1 MEKGIIL
8 IVLTIILATFYVS
21 VSSIGIGIYDK
32 CNQLKT
38 SEKWKNIRK
47 ILSHT
52 LVIAMTIPGVLF
64 TRYLVGD
71 DKLMGGMGI
80 LYGILGIIGSS
91 IAYALYN
98 ESACKEHTKESQ
110 GNYLIGAIVG
120 SVITT
125 IGSGFLVR

>member
-1 MEKGIIL
+1 MEKDII
-8 IVLTIILATFYVS
+8 IVIITIILATFYVS
-21 VSSIGIGIYDK
+21 VSSIGIDIYNK

-38 SEKWKNIRK
+38 SEKWKNTHN

-71 DKLMGGMGI
+71 DRLMGGMGI

-110 GNYLIGAIVG
+110 GNYLIGAIAG

-125 IGSGFLVR
+125 IVSGFLVR